1 MDPFYLGAY
10 WGSRRESSL
19 RCGERLA
26 RCVARLGQVD
36 EALESWFRR
45 AASKAAAKTPVELD
59 AESLGQ
65 LLAQGRN
72 RRDVGGEVIE
82 ELGFSI
88 GLWNRAKPAV
98 GMSGT
103 VGAHPAF
110 PGMLNSFVL
119 DFPPPEDDA
128 LRLYDPA
135 VAEAI
140 FQAVVEEWEP
150 DWATW
155 TSHALRNAQGAAPR
169 EPVVGWMT
177 YLADPAVADLPG
189 GSSLLSGSAISVGRD
204 VTDAEER
211 AVKEMRARLAN
222 VGALKPIP

>member
-1 MDPFYLGAY
+1 MVPFYLGAY

-26 RCVARLGQVD
+26 RCTTMLGQID
-36 EALESWFRR
+36 GALGSWYRR
-45 AASKAAAKTPVELD
+45 AASKAAAKTPVGRD
-59 AESLGQ
+59 AESFAR

-72 RRDVGGEVIE
+72 RRDDDGEVIE
-82 ELGFSI
+82 ELGFSF

-110 PGMLNSFVL
+110 PGVLNSFVL
-119 DFPPPEDDA
+119 DFPPPGDDA
-128 LRLYDPA
+128 GCLYDPA
-135 VAEAI
+135 VAEGI
-140 FQAVVEEWEP
+140 FGAVIESWEP
-150 DWATW
+150 EWATW
-155 TSHALRNAQGAAPR
+155 TSPSLRDVQGVAPR

-177 YLADPAVADLPG
+177 YLSSPVGAGLPG
-189 GSSLLSGSAISVGRD
+189 GSSLLGGSAIRVGRE
-204 VTDAEER
+204 VTDVDDR
-211 AVKEMRARLAN
+211 AVGETRARLVK